1 MTVAARAGATLTIN
15 LDAVAAN
22 YRKLRAMLGPGAIC
36 AAVVK
41 ANAYGLGAAPVGLKL
56 EAEGCRHFFVATV
69 DEGLALRHTFE
80 DAAPSAVSEIFV
92 LSGPSDASVDYF
104 AHGWLTPV
112 LNSTEQIAIW
122 QRFAR
127 ETGRPLA
134 AALHVDTGMSRLGL
148 TPADFTKLAETPTA
162 LDGIS
167 PRLVMSHL
175 ACADEPDHPLN
186 RQQLTDFQ
194 ALAAYFP
201 GVARSLA
208 NSAGTVLGSAFH
220 FEMARPGIALYGP
233 DPLTKRTRKF
243 SEVIVIKS
251 KILQVREI
259 DLPQTVGYGA
269 TPGAGGPTRVA
280 TVPVGYADGYP
291 RGLSNSGFA
300 IVDGVRVPVVGR
312 VSMDLITLD
321 VSPLPASRCPPGA
334 EVTLLGDGVNIDD
347 LADAAGTISYE
358 ILTHLGQRYHRTY
371 IGAVDPRPRGPG
383 PR

>member
-1 MTVAARAGATLTIN
+1 MTVAARAGATLTID
-15 LDAVAAN
+15 LDAIAAN
-22 YRKLRAMLGPGAIC
+22 YRQLRAMLGPGTVC

-41 ANAYGLGAAPVGLKL
+41 ANAYGLGAAHVGLKL

-80 DAAPSAVSEIFV
+80 DAAPGAISEIFV
-92 LSGPSDASVDYF
+92 LSGPTDSSVDYF

-112 LNSTEQIAIW
+112 LNSYEQVGIW

-127 ETGRPLA
+127 DSGRPLA
-134 AALHVDTGMSRLGL
+134 GVLHVDTGMSRLGL
-148 TPADFTKLAETPTA
+148 TPADFTALSETPDR
-162 LDGIS
+162 LEGIV

-186 RQQLTDFQ
+186 RQQLLDFQ
-194 ALAAYFP
+194 ALAGRFP

-208 NSAGTVLGSAFH
+208 NSAGTVLDTAYH
-220 FEMARPGIALYGP
+220 LEMVRPGIALYGP
-233 DPLTKRTRKF
+233 DPLINRTRQF
-243 SEVIVIKS
+243 SEAVVLKS

-269 TPGAGGPTRVA
+269 THRAVGPTRIA

-291 RGLSNSGFA
+291 RGLSSSGFA

-321 VSPLPASRCPPGA
+321 VTALPAARCPPGTDA
-334 EVTLLGDGVNIDD
+334 TLLGDGVNIDD

-358 ILTHLGQRYHRTY
+358 ILTHLGQRYQRTY
-371 IGAVDPRPRGPG
+371 IGAVDPRPRGPA